1 MGIRYGR
8 AGWRP
13 GATGAAL
20 GPGGPGAT
28 GAALDPCDAALD
40 GGQLAVFGGGAHGA
54 VDRGDDRLQ

>member
-8 AGWRP
+8 AGWR
-13 GATGAAL
+13 
-20 GPGGPGAT
+20 PGAT